1 MASEK
6 SKNDITIEQLN
17 VACSHFFELKELDM
31 TTNIAIRQI
40 VKMVDIYSKMRVIGK
55 CSVDR
60 ADEFSHWSIEAIKLW
75 IEAKTK
81 NPKAKYGSFLR
92 VEHGTPRTQF
102 TEIVLSK
109 YKEKKLLTIETMEKL
124 IREKWEVAV
133 ITREEDKRLS
143 VNGGR
148 TNKEFKTPFK
158 RWEDAGIKFPTG
170 SKPDEVT
177 FPDKRRN
184 LNQTKKLNSRR
195 LLPDIIGISDVT
207 GRDNQIIIEAL
218 SIAIPIMLK
227 NTLDASNV
235 FDMMRIVEARGGELT
250 LKNMSSNLGKFIFDI
265 IEDLKNGKTYS
276 SKKKSAYI
284 DKEIKKYLSSHMNEE
299 RPL

>member
-1 MASEK
+1 
-6 SKNDITIEQLN
+6 
-17 VACSHFFELKELDM
+17 M

-60 ADEFSHWSIEAIKLW
+60 ADEFSHWSIEAIKSW
-75 IEAKTK
+75 KEAKTK

-195 LLPDIIGISDVT
+195 FLLDIIGISDVT
-207 GRDNQIIIEAL
+207 GRDNQIIVEAL

-276 SKKKSAYI
+276 SKKQSAYI
-284 DKEIKKYLSSHMNEE
+284 DKEIKKYLSTHMNEE